1 MGIDELDVAAAR
13 TQVRARFSDADEEG
27 LLLLEDL
34 LGIAD
39 TELALSDVAAD
50 ARRRR
55 LAALINAAAL
65 AQTEPAVYV
74 IEDVHWIDETSES
87 MLAQLISV
95 IPQTPT
101 LVLITSRP
109 EYQGALTRVSGAQ
122 TIGLQPL
129 NAAQGSTLAAELLG
143 ADPSLAEVA
152 AQVSRSCRG
161 EPLLCRRDSA

>member
-65 AQTEPAVYV
+65 AQTSRRSISSRMCIGSMRPA
-74 IEDVHWIDETSES
+74 
-87 MLAQLISV
+87 
-95 IPQTPT
+95 
-101 LVLITSRP
+101 SRCWP
-109 EYQGALTRVSGAQ
+109 R
-122 TIGLQPL
+122 
-129 NAAQGSTLAAELLG
+129 
-143 ADPSLAEVA
+143 
-152 AQVSRSCRG
+152 
-161 EPLLCRRDSA
+161 